1 MPASPLSTPLSVAK
15 SAPVLALSTTLMV
28 RSAAPKLIG
37 LVKVTSDRALAEP
50 KKRVCVPPVPT
61 KPPLPHVSPAPLFR
75 VTVSEVVW
83 AANPPPPVVPPK
95 VIVPVPA
102 TGVATR
108 SRAKDPDVWIVPAV
122 AAFPRTR
129 GLLAG
134 KALETFRAR
143 IPSCTRVCPV

>member
-50 KKRVCVPPVPT
+50 SRSWPPVGT
-61 KPPLPHVSPAPLFR
+61 KPPVAQVRAALLLR

-108 SRAKDPDVWIVPAV
+108 SRAKVPDV
-122 AAFPRTR
+122 
-129 GLLAG
+129 
-134 KALETFRAR
+134 
-143 IPSCTRVCPV
+143 